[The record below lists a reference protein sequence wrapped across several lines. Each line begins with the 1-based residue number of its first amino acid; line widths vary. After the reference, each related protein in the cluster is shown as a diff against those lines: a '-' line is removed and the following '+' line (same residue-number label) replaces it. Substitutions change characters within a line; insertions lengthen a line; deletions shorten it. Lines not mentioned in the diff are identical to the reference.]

1 MATNY
6 GFTGLNNNLTK
17 GNDNSNILSLL
28 DEVKGKVISGRV
40 VDIVISDT
48 SPKFKDYGQWNGIGT
63 VEFEN
68 VSEPNASGTVSVA
81 SPLFPHLT
89 NYPIINE
96 ILLIFELPDKTQSGR
111 LNETVKYYYLS
122 PTSCWN
128 HPHHN
133 AVPTPLLKQDEI
145 EPENDTDYIQN
156 EIGVTSKVQ
165 SNEFELNLNPPT
177 GGTFVE
183 KSNIHPLL
191 PFMGDVIMEGRFG
204 NSIRLGNTA
213 KSDSTFYQNNWS
225 TSGENGN
232 PITIIRNGQPSD
244 TSEQGFEPI
253 IENINK
259 DLSSIY
265 LTSNQIIP
273 IKTEFPDFPS
283 LDSNPP
289 SLNEYSSNQI
299 ILSSGRLVFNSS
311 TDSIFLTS
319 NQSVSI
325 NAVKDIGL
333 FSRKNNIIIQ
343 GKEIRLGEKDASE
356 SIILGD
362 KFMQGFEQLLF
373 SVSLLCDSL
382 TTEPLLGPTSA
393 TAANLKIQADNMK
406 SQLSQYL
413 SKSVKSI

>member
-6 GFTGLNNNLTK
+6 GFTGLNNNLTN
-17 GNDNSNILSLL
+17 GNDNNAILSSL
-28 DEVKGKVISGRV
+28 EAINSKVISGRV
-40 VDIVISDT
+40 TNIIISDT
-48 SPKFKDYGQWNGIGT
+48 STNFENYGQWNGIGT
-63 VEFEN
+63 VEFESVN
-68 VSEPNASGTVSVA
+68 EPNASGTISVA

-89 NYPIINE
+89 NYPVVNE
-96 ILLIFELPDKTQSGR
+96 ILLIFSLPDKTQSGR
-111 LNETVKYYYLS
+111 LNETFKYYYIS

-133 AVPTPLLKQDEI
+133 AVPNPLLIQDEI

-253 IENINK
+253 IENVNK

-283 LDSNPP
+283 LDSNPA

-362 KFMQGFEQLLF
+362 KFMEGFNNLLF
-373 SVSLLCDSL
+373 AISLVCDSL
-382 TTEPLLGPTSA
+382 TTEPFLGPTSA
-393 TAANLKIQADNMK
+393 TASNLKIQADNMK

>member
-6 GFTGLNNNLTK
+6 GFTGLNNNLTN
-17 GNDNSNILSLL
+17 GNDNNAILSSL
-28 DEVKGKVISGRV
+28 EAINSKVISGRV
-40 VDIVISDT
+40 TNIIISDT
-48 SPKFKDYGQWNGIGT
+48 STNFENYGQWNGIGT

-68 VSEPNASGTVSVA
+68 VNEPNASGTISVA

-89 NYPIINE
+89 NYPVVNE
-96 ILLIFELPDKTQSGR
+96 ILLIFSLPDKTQSGR
-111 LNETVKYYYLS
+111 LNETFKYYYIS

-133 AVPTPLLKQDEI
+133 AVPNPLLTQDEI

-253 IENINK
+253 IENVNK

-283 LDSNPP
+283 LDSNPA
-289 SLNEYSSNQI
+289 SLNNYSSNQI

-362 KFMQGFEQLLF
+362 KFMEGFNNLLF
-373 SVSLLCDSL
+373 AISLVCDSL
-382 TTEPLLGPTSA
+382 TTEPFLGPTSA
-393 TAANLKIQADNMK
+393 TASNLKIQADNMK

>member
-6 GFTGLNNNLTK
+6 GFTGLNNSISK
-17 GNDNSNILSLL
+17 GNDNNAISTLLS
-28 DEVKGKVISGRV
+28 EVDGKVISGRV
-40 VDIVISDT
+40 TNIIISDT
-48 SPKFKDYGQWNGIGT
+48 SPNFQLYGQWAGIGT

-68 VSEPNASGTVSVA
+68 VNEPNSSGTVSFA
-81 SPLFPHLT
+81 TPLFPHLT
-89 NYPIINE
+89 NYPVVNE
-96 ILLIFELPDKTQSGR
+96 ILLIFSLPDNTQSGR
-111 LNETVKYYYLS
+111 LNKSTKYYYIS

-133 AVPTPLLKQDEI
+133 AVPTPLLTEGEI

-156 EIGVTSKVQ
+156 EIGVSKNTQ
-165 SNEFELNLNPPT
+165 TKEFELNLNPPT

-183 KSNIHPLL
+183 KGNIHPLL

-225 TSGENGN
+225 NSGENGN

-244 TSEQGFEPI
+244 TSPEGFEPI

-265 LTSNQIIP
+265 LTSNQAIP
-273 IKTEFPDFPS
+273 IKTEFSDFPS
-283 LDSNPP
+283 LNNNPT
-289 SLNEYSSNQI
+289 SLREYNSNQI
-299 ILSSGRLVFNSS
+299 ILNSGRLVLNSS

-319 NQSVSI
+319 NQNVSI

-333 FSRKNNIIIQ
+333 FSRNNNIILQ
-343 GKEIRLGEKDASE
+343 GKEVRLGEKDASE

-362 KFMQGFEQLLF
+362 KFMEGFNNLLF
-373 SVSLLCDSL
+373 AISLLCDSL
-382 TTEPLLGPTSA
+382 TTEPFLGPTSA
-393 TAANLKIQADNMK
+393 TASNLKIQADNMK

>member
-6 GFTGLNNNLTK
+6 GFTGLNNNLTN
-17 GNDNSNILSLL
+17 GNDNNAILSSL
-28 DEVKGKVISGRV
+28 EAINSKVISGRV
-40 VDIVISDT
+40 TNIIISDT
-48 SPKFKDYGQWNGIGT
+48 STNFENYGQWNGIGT

-68 VSEPNASGTVSVA
+68 VNEPNASGTISVA

-89 NYPIINE
+89 NYPVVNE
-96 ILLIFELPDKTQSGR
+96 ILLIFSLPDKTQSGR
-111 LNETVKYYYLS
+111 LNETFKYYYIS

-133 AVPTPLLKQDEI
+133 AVPNPLLTQDEI

-183 KSNIHPLL
+183 KSNIHPIL

-253 IENINK
+253 IENVNK

-283 LDSNPP
+283 LDSNPA
-289 SLNEYSSNQI
+289 SLNNYSSNQI

-362 KFMQGFEQLLF
+362 KFMEGFNNLLF
-373 SVSLLCDSL
+373 AISLVCDSL
-382 TTEPLLGPTSA
+382 TTEPFLGPTSA
-393 TAANLKIQADNMK
+393 TASNLKIQADNMK

>member
-6 GFTGLNNNLTK
+6 GFSGLNNSLTN
-17 GNDNSNILSLL
+17 GNDNNAILSSL
-28 DEVKGKVISGRV
+28 EAINGKVISGRV
-40 VDIVISDT
+40 TDIVISDT
-48 SPKFKDYGQWNGIGT
+48 SPKFENYGQWNGIGT

-68 VSEPNASGTVSVA
+68 VNEPNPNGTISVA

-96 ILLIFELPDKTQSGR
+96 ILLIFSLPDKTQSGR
-111 LNETVKYYYLS
+111 LNESFKYYYIS

-133 AVPTPLLKQDEI
+133 AVPTPLLTEATM
-145 EPENDTDYIQN
+145 EPVNDTDYIQM
-156 EIGVTSKVQ
+156 ESGVPRTTQNS
-165 SNEFELNLNPPT
+165 EFELNLNPPT

-183 KSNIHPLL
+183 KDNIHPLL

-213 KSDSTFYQNNWS
+213 KSDSILYKNNWS
-225 TSGENGN
+225 NSGENGN

-244 TSEQGFEPI
+244 TSSEGFEPI

-265 LTSNQIIP
+265 LTSNQVIP
-273 IKTEFPDFPS
+273 INSEFTDFPA
-283 LDSNPP
+283 LNTNPS
-289 SLNEYSSNQI
+289 SLNEYSANQI
-299 ILSSGRLVFNSS
+299 LLSSGRLVLNSS

-319 NQSVSI
+319 NQSVSL

-333 FSRKNNIIIQ
+333 FSRKSNVILQ
-343 GKEIRLGEKDASE
+343 GKEVRLGEKNASE

-362 KFMQGFEQLLF
+362 KFMVGFEQLLF
-373 SVSLLCDSL
+373 GISLLCDSL
-382 TTEPLLGPTSA
+382 SSEPLLGPSSA
-393 TAANLKIQADNMK
+393 TAANLKVMAENMK
-406 SQLSQYL
+406 SQTKTYL

>member
-6 GFTGLNNNLTK
+6 GFTGLNNSISNN
-17 GNDNSNILSLL
+17 NDNSAISTLLS
-28 DEVKGKVISGRV
+28 EVDGKVISGRV
-40 VDIVISDT
+40 TNIVISDT
-48 SPKFKDYGQWNGIGT
+48 SPKFKDFGQWSGIGT

-68 VSEPNASGTVSVA
+68 VNEPNASGTVNLA
-81 SPLFPHLT
+81 TPLFPHLT
-89 NYPIINE
+89 NYPIVNE
-96 ILLIFELPDKTQSGR
+96 ILLIFSLPDATQSGR
-111 LNETVKYYYLS
+111 LNKSTKYYYIS

-133 AVPTPLLKQDEI
+133 AVPTPLLTEEEM

-156 EIGVTSKVQ
+156 EIGVPKTTQTK
-165 SNEFELNLNPPT
+165 EFELNLNPPT

-183 KSNIHPLL
+183 KDNIHPLL

-213 KSDSTFYQNNWS
+213 KSDSILYKNNWS
-225 TSGENGN
+225 NSGENGN

-244 TSEQGFEPI
+244 TSSEGFEPI

-265 LTSNQIIP
+265 LTSNQLIP
-273 IKTEFPDFPS
+273 INSEFPDFPA
-283 LDSNPP
+283 LNTNPS
-289 SLNEYSSNQI
+289 SLNEYSANQI
-299 ILSSGRLVFNSS
+299 LLNSGRLVLNSS

-319 NQSVSI
+319 NQSVSL

-333 FSRKNNIIIQ
+333 FSRKSNIILQ
-343 GKEIRLGEKDASE
+343 GKEVRLGEKNASE

-362 KFMQGFEQLLF
+362 KFMVGFEQLLF
-373 SVSLLCDSL
+373 GISLLCDSL
-382 TTEPLLGPTSA
+382 SSEPLLGPSSA
-393 TAANLKIQADNMK
+393 TAANLKVMAENMK
-406 SQLSQYL
+406 SQTKTYL

>member
-6 GFTGLNNNLTK
+6 GFTGLNNNLTN
-17 GNDNSNILSLL
+17 GNDNNAILSSL
-28 DEVKGKVISGRV
+28 EAINSKVISGRV
-40 VDIVISDT
+40 TNIIISDT
-48 SPKFKDYGQWNGIGT
+48 STNFENYGQWNGIGT
-63 VEFEN
+63 VEFESVN
-68 VSEPNASGTVSVA
+68 EPNASGTISVA

-89 NYPIINE
+89 NYPVVNE
-96 ILLIFELPDKTQSGR
+96 ILLIFSLPDKTQSGR
-111 LNETVKYYYLS
+111 LNETFKYYYIS

-133 AVPTPLLKQDEI
+133 AVPNPLLIQDEI

-165 SNEFELNLNPPT
+165 SSEFELNLNPPT

-283 LDSNPP
+283 LDSNPA

-362 KFMQGFEQLLF
+362 KFMEGFNNLLF
-373 SVSLLCDSL
+373 AISLVCDSL
-382 TTEPLLGPTSA
+382 TTEPFLGPTSA
-393 TAANLKIQADNMK
+393 TASNLKIQADNMK